1 MELQGSDFLM
11 ILENQEMFMERRLAE
26 RDKKMLH
33 NGDEIVTHTLKWS
46 FIFVALLL
54 ILFTGGCGGK
64 AIVSPDSRPT
74 VPEKRRLAYI
84 GYSIQAGAFLN
95 LNNAVQLSGSL
106 NNCGLNAYY
115 FVHKIGL
122 YKVRFGDFPSQ
133 ATARRKAESLHA
145 SGIIDKYYIVSPD
158 DYAVIKQRRYGRGY
172 LRDEIVKTAKS
183 FLGLPYRWGGSS
195 SDYGF
200 DCSGLSMT
208 AYHLNG
214 LNLPRSSKG
223 QYSTGTP
230 VKRSQLLKGDLVFFA
245 ISKGRKV
252 SHVGIYTGNDRFIHA
267 PGKGKRVR
275 IESLSSR
282 YFKTRY
288 AGARTYL

>member
-1 MELQGSDFLM
+1 M
-11 ILENQEMFMERRLAE
+11 
-26 RDKKMLH
+26 H
-33 NGDEIVTHTLKWS
+33 NGEEIVIHTLKWS
-46 FIFVALLL
+46 HIFVALVL

-64 AIVSPDSRPT
+64 TIVSPDSRPA
-74 VPEKRRLAYI
+74 VPEKRRLASI
-84 GYSIQAGAFLN
+84 GYSIQTGAFLN

-106 NNCGLNAYY
+106 NSRGLTAYY
-115 FVHKIGL
+115 FAHKTGI
-122 YKVRFGDFPSQ
+122 YKVRFGDFPSKE
-133 ATARRKAESLHA
+133 TARRKAESLRA
-145 SGIIDKYYIVSPD
+145 AGIIDEYYIVSPD
-158 DYAVIKQRRYGRGY
+158 DYAAVKQRKYGNRY
-172 LRDEIVKTAKS
+172 LRDEIVRTAES
-183 FLGLPYRWGGSS
+183 FIGLPYRWGGSS

-223 QYSTGTP
+223 QYSAGTP
-230 VKRSQLLKGDLVFFA
+230 VKRSQLLRGDLVFFA
-245 ISKGRKV
+245 ISKGRKI
-252 SHVGIYTGNDRFIHA
+252 SHVGIYAGNDQFIHA

-275 IESLSSR
+275 IELLSSR